1 MLTNVQA
8 ATIDRFGI
16 EKGTQANARRIAGK
30 FFDRAYGKGKWRQ
43 RWSRITGKENA
54 LRLLTRQPVETSRH
68 LTTALVPLNQIVGT
82 EGRSKDFDKDFF
94 PLQTHSRERWI
105 SVAAARRTG
114 IALPLVELVWAWDGY
129 YVRDGH
135 HRISVARAMG
145 QVAIEAL
152 VVN

>member
-1 MLTNVQA
+1 M
-8 ATIDRFGI
+8 
-16 EKGTQANARRIAGK
+16 EARRIAGK
-30 FFDRAYGKGKWRQ
+30 FYDRAYGKGKWRQ

-82 EGRSKDFDKDFF
+82 EGRSKDFDRDFF

-114 IALPLVELVWAWDGY
+114 VALPLVELVWARDGY